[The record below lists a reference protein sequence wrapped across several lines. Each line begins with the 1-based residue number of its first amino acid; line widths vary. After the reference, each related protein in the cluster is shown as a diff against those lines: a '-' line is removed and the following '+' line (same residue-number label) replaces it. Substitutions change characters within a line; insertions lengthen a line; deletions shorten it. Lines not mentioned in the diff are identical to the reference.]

1 MRNQKNRN
9 TKGRNRNTKSNRK
22 SNRKENTQSVRRL
35 NLEDKN
41 RNEFSPE
48 DATS

>member
-1 MRNQKNRN
+1 MRNQKNSN
-9 TKGRNRNTKSNRK
+9 PKGKNRIAKGNRK
-22 SNRKENTQSVRRL
+22 SSTKDTNQSVRRQ

-41 RNEFSPE
+41 RSEFSPE

>member
-1 MRNQKNRN
+1 MRNQKNGN
-9 TKGRNRNTKSNRK
+9 TKGRNRTTKGNRK
-22 SNRKENTQSVRRL
+22 STSKDSKQSVRRQ

-41 RNEFSPE
+41 RSEFSPE